1 MPTERLPYGDA
12 FITATP
18 ALDRL
23 SQQLYGEHI
32 RKERYKEQQDKMLD
46 DEFARN
52 MSGIRDAD
60 IGDLTKAYGDYKLS
74 YQAGMKKQNITPAEQ
89 LEILKKKASV
99 YDVINK
105 SKQGKLWEDL
115 QQKQIMNDKK
125 GIYADDAHQQLIS
138 RRNTPIS
145 KLDTTKDE
153 NLLYKYSVPD
163 LDKELK
169 TARGAKRA
177 IPITIGVSKTDPL
190 KDDKEVYDA
199 QNTPKQYYGSLLNDV
214 VSKNQSRNFAGLV
227 NNKYSDEELDD
238 LVNKYQAK
246 INDPKFIA
254 IYGKPEPFTDGTRG
268 MTDLE
273 KAVATQTMEEY
284 VNLDVKPSKLISELN
299 QDRAKTRSEEFRREM
314 AEKAHKNALSRLY
327 VYAGIQQGKEDKN
340 ELLAIRELKSYHT
353 QAANNGGEFTPRQEI
368 INNLST
374 GTGILKQSP
383 NKFIMS
389 DDGTTVTYSGNG
401 IEPRTVPVEAFF
413 NDITNALPTKD
424 KGNATQKAID
434 DVKKKDKTVKPKGK
448 YD

>member
-52 MSGIRDAD
+52 MSGIRDSD
-60 IGDLTKAYGDYKLS
+60 IGDLTKAYGDYKLA

-125 GIYADDAHQQLIS
+125 GIYADDAHQQLIG

-177 IPITIGVSKTDPL
+177 IPITVGVSKTDPL

-199 QNTPKQYYGSLLNDV
+199 QNTPKQFYGSLLTDV

-227 NNKYSDEELDD
+227 NNKYSDEELED
-238 LVNKYQAK
+238 LTNRYQAK

-284 VNLDVKPSKLISELN
+284 VNLDVKPSKLISERN
-299 QDRAKTRSEEFRREM
+299 EDRAMKVKNDEWDRRAKINFDRSM
-314 AEKAHKNALSRLY
+314 QKIYANNAIY
-327 VYAGIQQGKEDKN
+327 QGREDKN
-340 ELLAIRELKSYHT
+340 ELLAIRELKSYHD
-353 QAANNGGEFTPRQEI
+353 QASRNNGEFVPRQEI

-389 DDGTTVTYSGNG
+389 DDGTEVTYSGNG

-434 DVKKKDKTVKPKGK
+434 DVKKKDKIVKPKGK